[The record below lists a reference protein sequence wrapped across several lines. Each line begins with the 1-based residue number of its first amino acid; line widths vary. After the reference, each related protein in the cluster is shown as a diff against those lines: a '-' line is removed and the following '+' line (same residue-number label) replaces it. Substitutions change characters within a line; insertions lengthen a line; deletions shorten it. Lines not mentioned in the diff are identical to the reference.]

1 MDISNK
7 QLRAMLA
14 VIDCGTFER
23 AALRLNLSQST
34 VTTRIQELEAS
45 IGFFLGGG
53 FLVFDRSKRQAIL
66 TLKGEQFANLSRET
80 VASFEKLS
88 SFCSDVTA
96 LATHP
101 RQGVTETTEN
111 ELLRRTPPIA

>member
-53 FLVFDRSKRQAIL
+53 
-66 TLKGEQFANLSRET
+66 LSG
-80 VASFEKLS
+80 F
-88 SFCSDVTA
+88 
-96 LATHP
+96 
-101 RQGVTETTEN
+101 
-111 ELLRRTPPIA
+111 

>member
-1 MDISNK
+1 
-7 QLRAMLA
+7 
-14 VIDCGTFER
+14 
-23 AALRLNLSQST
+23 
-34 VTTRIQELEAS
+34 
-45 IGFFLGGG
+45 LGGG